1 MFEAVCKMQAAFLLL
16 VCFKDGDIF
25 WSFSISESGLYLNI
39 PEPSTYAAV
48 IGAIALAFAVY
59 RRRK

>member
-16 VCFKDGDIF
+16 VCLKDGDVF
-25 WSFSISESGLYLNI
+25 WSFSITESGLYLNV
-39 PEPSTYAAV
+39 PEPSIYAVV
-48 IGAIALAFAVY
+48 IGAIALAFAAY